1 MSSSDASY
9 VSSSDSEAAETQ
21 VEGSSNL
28 SEHETS
34 GDEPGDAYAN
44 EPMADEEWLAQYE
57 EERKTEEEL
66 EKKLEHTAEYF
77 VGSQ

>member
-1 MSSSDASY
+1 MTLARTLRPQRSRLS
-9 VSSSDSEAAETQ
+9 T
-21 VEGSSNL
+21 

-34 GDEPGDAYAN
+34 DDEPDAYAN

-66 EKKLEHTAEYF
+66 EKKLENRLCGAEEIKEWL
-77 VGSQ
+77 VGIVLCC